1 MNIESITNYLKSNIS
16 FLCLLVSAILT
27 AFFLSSIV
35 INWEK
40 NRLIYP
46 VTSELYIKNRPTKEV
61 DDFNLSDKYINN
73 ISDIMR
79 YDLGVEN
86 LSKNTSLNNRFGS
99 INTNQENKEEASNI
113 NINEI
118 SVKAIIYGYHSL
130 AIIKTNSPE
139 DNILSEG
146 DKIGQFTVKNIL
158 EDRVIFVD
166 SKGKTFER
174 QMLFGAELE
183 PEESQEENSN
193 TPSKKNEVNLSKREF
208 ASLFEPP
215 DKLMKDLILSPYSK
229 NNIPY
234 GIRITT
240 INPESLMSSKV
251 GLLPGDV
258 LLKINNK
265 ALTTPEEAMAAYSTI
280 KNESEIVFKIDRNG
294 KIFNLKLNLI

>member
-27 AFFLSSIV
+27 AFFLSSVV

-46 VTSELYIKNRPTKEV
+46 ITSESYIKNRPTKEV

-86 LSKNTSLNNRFGS
+86 LSKSISLNNRFGS
-99 INTNQENKEEASNI
+99 INNNQENKEEASNI

-146 DKIGQFTVKNIL
+146 DKIGQFTLKNIL

-215 DKLMKDLILSPYSK
+215 DRLMKDLILSPYSK

-265 ALTTPEEAMAAYSTI
+265 SLTTPEEAMAAYSTI